1 MLSTKLI
8 AWFFVPFCTISCA
21 GTIKLY
27 PPEIYPHLKRM
38 YQPLLLILLCRRLGS
53 NVECHAPIIK
63 VGMWS
68 ESSVVSVWA
77 GICFQKIMFL
87 HIDAHI
93 HSTATW
99 YHQFCMKIFRSSFF
113 LVNAPFFGIPY
124 TIIYYKVAHSIVNLS
139 GNCIVDT
146 NKILQCT

>member
-1 MLSTKLI
+1 MRQKHFCFCIHIKCYESLKFLLVHRCSPHSCLVL
-8 AWFFVPFCTISCA
+8 WGSVLLFLVPFSSC
-21 GTIKLY
+21 I
-27 PPEIYPHLKRM
+27 R
-38 YQPLLLILLCRRLGS
+38 
-53 NVECHAPIIK
+53 
-63 VGMWS
+63 VGKYL
-68 ESSVVSVWA
+68 
-77 GICFQKIMFL
+77 FQKIMFL

-99 YHQFCMKIFRSSFF
+99 YHQFCIKIFRSSFF